1 LLFGELKLQ
10 PNLEVVSTAPE
21 RDEDRLMRGFLRQAY
36 RRPRVDEAD
45 VKRFVALVEDQRKAG
60 LSFTEAMIAGYTA
73 VLASPEFL
81 YLNEKPGRL
90 DDYALATRLS
100 LFLWNSL
107 PDDELRERAGRAEL
121 SKPAVL
127 RAETERMLAD
137 PKSRRFVDG
146 FLDYWIDLRKIEDS
160 TPSASL

>member
-1 LLFGELKLQ
+1 M
-10 PNLEVVSTAPE
+10 VSTTPE
-21 RDEDRLMRGFLRQAY
+21 KDEERLMRGFLRQAY

-45 VKRFVALVEDQRKAG
+45 VKRFVALVEEQRKAG

-73 VLASPEFL
+73 VLASPEFV

-107 PDDELRERAGRAEL
+107 PDAELRARAAKGELHRPGGSARRDRAHAGRPQGRAA
-121 SKPAVL
+121 SSTRFSITGSTCARWRTPRL
-127 RAETERMLAD
+127 RPR
-137 PKSRRFVDG
+137 
-146 FLDYWIDLRKIEDS
+146 S
-160 TPSASL
+160 TTTTIWTKR